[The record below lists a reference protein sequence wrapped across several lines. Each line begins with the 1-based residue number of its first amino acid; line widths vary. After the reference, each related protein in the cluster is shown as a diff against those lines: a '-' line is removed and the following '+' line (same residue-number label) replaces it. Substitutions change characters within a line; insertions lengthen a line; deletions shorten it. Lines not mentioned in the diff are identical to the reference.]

1 MTKCLSVSALLS
13 KLKSGDVSP
22 VALIT
27 ERLQHLKLLNR
38 EYNFFC
44 EITSAIALSLAEEA
58 EKRIRE
64 GRSKPLDGI
73 PIAIKD
79 LYCTKNIKTTA
90 CSAILKDFIPPYES
104 AVTQK
109 LLDAGCIPLG
119 KTNMDEFAMGSSTTY
134 SIYGATIN
142 LLQDKRKLSQKLT
155 AGGSSGG
162 SAVAVSS
169 GIVPI
174 SLGSDTGG
182 SVRQPASLCGIVG
195 IKPTYGTCSRY
206 GMISFASSLDQ
217 PAVFGTSTKCA
228 ALMLDTIMGY
238 DARDH
243 TSIQSEKNN
252 LSTLQAIDMKGVKIG
267 FFNLEKIGF
276 KMSEG
281 VSSSY
286 QKTMNKLESSGAK
299 LIEIS
304 LPLMEYALPVY
315 YIIAPAEASSNLA
328 RYDGVRY
335 GTPLQNTGDFHE
347 SISMHRG
354 KYLGEEVKRRLLMG
368 VFVLSSKEYDAYYLK
383 AQKIR
388 RMLFDQ
394 FNSIFQTVDVI
405 VSPTTTNV
413 AFPINVELSPFEMY
427 MNDVLTIPPSLAG
440 LPCMSLPTYPC
451 KESGLPV
458 GLQIIANHMNEKKM
472 VEVALS
478 LEQLLS

>member
-1 MTKCLSVSALLS
+1 MTKYLSVSELL
-13 KLKSGDVSP
+13 LKFKTGEVSP
-22 VALIT
+22 ITFVT
-27 ERLQHLKLLNR
+27 ERLQDLELLNR
-38 EYNFFC
+38 KYNFFC
-44 EITSAIALSLAEEA
+44 EITSSIAISLAEKA

-64 GRSKPLDGI
+64 GKSMPLDGI

-79 LYCTKNIKTTA
+79 LYCTKDIKTTA

-104 AVTQK
+104 TVTQK

-142 LLQDKRKLSQKLT
+142 PLVDQRKPSQKLT

-169 GIVPI
+169 GVVPI

-217 PAVFGTSTKCA
+217 PAVFGASTRCA
-228 ALMLDTIMGY
+228 ALMLDIIMGY
-238 DARDH
+238 DERDH
-243 TSIQSEKNN
+243 TSIQNN
-252 LSTLQAIDMKGVKIG
+252 NSNLGTLNAIDMKGVKIG

-276 KMSEG
+276 KMSES
-281 VSSSY
+281 VSFSY
-286 QKTMNKLESSGAK
+286 KETMKKLESSGVELK
-299 LIEIS
+299 EVS

-328 RYDGVRY
+328 RYDGIRY
-335 GTPLQNTGDFHE
+335 GIPLQATEDFHE
-347 SISMHRG
+347 SISAHRG

-368 VFVLSSKEYDAYYLK
+368 AFVLSSKEYDAYYLK

-388 RMLFDQ
+388 RMLFEQ
-394 FNSIFQTVDVI
+394 FNEIFHAVDAI

-413 AFPINVELSPFEMY
+413 AFSIDAEISPFEMY

-451 KESGLPV
+451 KDSGLPI
-458 GLQIIANHMNEKKM
+458 GLQIITAHMHEKKM
-472 VEVALS
+472 VEIALS